1 MKKSFHGF
9 RRVLTV
15 SLAGLLAAQL
25 SLTAFADTADTTVSA
40 GTSADTA
47 AAGTAAVL
55 PAVETYTMG
64 SLLIEVEAVDVPAA
78 AAGLTYNGKEQAG
91 AALPDLNK
99 KYKLRSGTKSAVKP
113 GNYKFELE
121 LTEPLPENIAQQIR
135 DGHAGHGAPATPSDY
150 SAVRFYTWKDKSTAP
165 KTLEWSIAPLKTKAP
180 EGKKL
185 TYSGKEQTGVES
197 GSGYTLSGEKAVKPG
212 TYKAKARTSEGYV
225 WEDGSDKDLEI
236 AWSIAPLKA
245 KAPEGKKLTYSG
257 KEQTGVESGSG
268 YILSGEKAVKPG
280 TYKAK
285 ARTSEGYVWE
295 DGSDKELEIAW
306 SIAPLKAKA
315 PEGKKL
321 TYNGKEQTGVE
332 APDNCG
338 YTLTGNK
345 ETKAGSYKAVAK
357 LAEGY
362 VWEDG
367 SDKDLEIAWSIE
379 RKSSSSGSSG
389 GGGGGSSGTGQKG
402 LMVVRP
408 DGSVSTYGSTGSG
421 SSYVSGS
428 SVTSPGANAGSAPGQ
443 PSGTALVQSSPS
455 ASGTAAQPATPAPG
469 SLSGQNA
476 APAGSKL
483 PQDTGAAAASA
494 GKQNQASGSGKSSS
508 GSSANGTG
516 SAGSSK
522 NTSAETPAKSAASA
536 ASDVSKEHAETAE
549 TLGNAEKETL
559 VAAEENSV
567 TFEFGPAVKDDGQN
581 GPAAGSD
588 PAPAVH
594 RPESFVT
601 GLMSVIWKVLAVL
614 GVLGIAGGVGYMVYS
629 RKHDNW
635 EE

>member
-25 SLTAFADTADTTVSA
+25 SLTAFADTADTTASA
-40 GTSADTA
+40 GASADTA
-47 AAGTAAVL
+47 SAGTAAVL

-99 KYKLRSGTKSAVKP
+99 KYRLRSGTKSAVKP
-113 GNYKFELE
+113 GSYKLELE
-121 LTEPLPENIAQQIR
+121 LAEPLPENIAQQIR
-135 DGHAGHGAPATPSDY
+135 DGHAGHGVPATPSDY

-165 KTLEWSIAPLKTKAP
+165 KTLEWSIAPLKAKAP

-185 TYSGKEQTGVES
+185 TYNGKEQTGVGS
-197 GSGYTLSGEKAVKPG
+197 GTGYTLSGEKAVKPG
-212 TYKAKARTSEGYV
+212 TYKAKA
-225 WEDGSDKDLEI
+225 K
-236 AWSIAPLKA
+236 
-245 KAPEGKKLTYSG
+245 
-257 KEQTGVESGSG
+257 
-268 YILSGEKAVKPG
+268 
-280 TYKAK
+280 
-285 ARTSEGYVWE
+285 TSEGYVWE

-321 TYNGKEQTGVE
+321 TYSGKEQTGVE

-338 YTLTGNK
+338 YTLMGNK

-428 SVTSPGANAGSAPGQ
+428 SVTSPGTNAGNAPGQ

-483 PQDTGAAAASA
+483 PQDNGTAAASS
-494 GKQNQASGSGKSSS
+494 GKQSQAAGSGKSSS
-508 GSSANGTG
+508 GSSGNGTG

-522 NTSAETPAKSAASA
+522 STSAETQAKSAASA

-581 GPAAGSD
+581 TPAAGSD

-594 RPESFVT
+594 RPESFVS

>member
-225 WEDGSDKDLEI
+225 WEDGSDK
-236 AWSIAPLKA
+236 
-245 KAPEGKKLTYSG
+245 
-257 KEQTGVESGSG
+257 
-268 YILSGEKAVKPG
+268 
-280 TYKAK
+280 
-285 ARTSEGYVWE
+285 
-295 DGSDKELEIAW
+295 ELEIAW

-483 PQDTGAAAASA
+483 PQDNGTPAASS

-581 GPAAGSD
+581 GPAADNG

-594 RPESFVT
+594 KPESFVT